1 MQWIPFSCYS
11 KDPSQAPEQQPPTD
25 RESNPPIGDSCET
38 VLQLEATIKHRCI
51 SKTHQPR
58 AAERLHALLAGCPAE
73 TLSWIEQLRVVRV
86 IKQTRKRC
94 KRSSAWI
101 LVSHATGACQNSL
114 FERVRSCP
122 VHASRLMQ
130 HAGTQQLSGRHW

>member
-1 MQWIPFSCYS
+1 MDTALLHSSFRLRHS
-11 KDPSQAPEQQPPTD
+11 T
-25 RESNPPIGDSCET
+25 RVRLLNSNLQLTVKVTLQLVET
-38 VLQLEATIKHRCI
+38 VLQLEATIKRRCI
-51 SKTHQPR
+51 SKTHQPP

-86 IKQTRKRC
+86 KQTRKRC

-101 LVSHATGACQNSL
+101 PVSHVTGACQNSS

-130 HAGTQQLSGRHW
+130 RAGTQQLSERHW